1 MYHWFGLSVTMYLDA
16 EQVRTK
22 LLNQHTRP
30 FWEVWLWDPEAV
42 LYGGWCPLQDAEG
55 HQRMYDRA
63 EALANLALARATHG
77 SGAVL
82 KLMAWTVAEDND
94 G

>member
-1 MYHWFGLSVTMYLDA
+1 MVYQNT
-16 EQVRTK
+16 EEVRNK
-22 LLNQHTRP
+22 LLNRHTRP

-42 LYGGWCPLQDAEG
+42 LYGGWCPLEDAEG

-63 EALANLALARATHG
+63 EALANLATACASYG
-77 SGAVL
+77 PAAVL